1 RTAAIF
7 VMSIFRRKKAPR
19 YPTRHP
25 LPIVR
30 RRLPMRYHM
39 RHQFGVRDVA
49 FLQTMHALT
58 GAALS
63 SGNHVTVL
71 RNGVRIF
78 PAMLSA
84 VRAAQKTINLE
95 FYIYW
100 DGEIGRTFAEVLAER
115 ARAGVQ
121 VKVILDAVGSGGM
134 SGTLVQFMQR
144 NGIDIEW
151 YHPLRWYT
159 LSRVNHRTHR
169 KLLVVDGEV
178 GFSGGVGIADDWLGD
193 ADAKDHWRETV
204 VRVEGPVVSQMQFAF
219 MDNWVKSR
227 GELLTGLDY
236 FPQLPPRG
244 SHIAQ
249 VIKSSPSE
257 GSSTVK
263 LMYVISIVAAQK
275 SIYISN
281 AYFVPDRDT
290 IRALEGAV
298 RRGVDVRVIV
308 PGEQT
313 DVPIVRQ
320 ASRLHYD
327 LLLRRGIRIFEY
339 QPTMMHAKT
348 MVVDGIWTTI
358 GSSNFDDRSFR
369 LNDEVN
375 VNVYDEAI
383 AKQVETM
390 FFEDVARSTEI
401 TPRKWLRRT
410 AFDRLKEAFAGVFKR
425 QL

>member
-1 RTAAIF
+1 
-7 VMSIFRRKKAPR
+7 MLFRKDKPPR
-19 YPTRHP
+19 YPHRPP
-25 LPIVR
+25 LPIIR
-30 RRLPMRYHM
+30 RKLPMRYHM
-39 RHQFGVRDVA
+39 KHQFGVRDLA

-58 GAALS
+58 GTPMS
-63 SGNHVTVL
+63 EGNLVTIL
-71 RNGVRIF
+71 KNGVEIF

-84 VRAAQKTINLE
+84 IRDAKRTINLE

-100 DGEIGRTFAEVLAER
+100 DGEIGRKFAEALAEK
-115 ARAGVQ
+115 ARAGVA
-121 VKVILDAVGSGGM
+121 VKVVLDAVGSAQM
-134 SGTLVQFMQR
+134 SRSLVDFMAR
-144 NGIDIEW
+144 NGIDMEW

-159 LSRVNHRTHR
+159 LSTLNHRTHR
-169 KLLVVDGEV
+169 KLLIVDGRI

-193 ADAKDHWRETV
+193 ADSKNHWRDTV
-204 VRVEGPVVSQMQFAF
+204 AQVEGPVVTQMQSAF

-236 FPQLPPRG
+236 FPPLAPIGP
-244 SHIAQ
+244 HLTQ
-249 VIKSSPSE
+249 VLKSSPAE

-263 LMYVISIVAAQK
+263 LLYIISIVSAVK

-281 AYFVPDRDT
+281 AYFVPDADT
-290 IRALEGAV
+290 TRALEGAV

-308 PGEQT
+308 PGEFT

-320 ASRLHYD
+320 ASRWHYE

-348 MVVDGIWTTI
+348 MVVDGAWTTI

-375 VNVYDEAI
+375 INIYNDDLA
-383 AKQVETM
+383 AQMETM
-390 FFEDVARSTEI
+390 FHADLARSEEVTL
-401 TPRKWLRRT
+401 RKWFRRGWLDKT
-410 AFDRLKEAFAGVFKR
+410 KEKLAGVFR
-425 QL
+425 PQL

>member
-1 RTAAIF
+1 MNF
-7 VMSIFRRKKAPR
+7 FRKSKKMR
-19 YPTRHP
+19 YPKRPP
-25 LPIVR
+25 LPIIR

-39 RHQFGVRDVA
+39 KHQFGIRDLA

-58 GAALS
+58 GAPIARD
-63 SGNHVTVL
+63 NRVDVL
-71 RNGVRIF
+71 KNGVQIF
-78 PAMLSA
+78 PAML
-84 VRAAQKTINLE
+84 AAIRGARKTINLE

-100 DGEIGRTFAEVLAER
+100 DGEIGRQFAEALAER
-115 ARAGVQ
+115 SRAGVA
-121 VKVILDAVGSGGM
+121 VKVILDAVGSAQM
-134 SGTLVQFMQR
+134 SRSLIDFMQR
-144 NGIDIEW
+144 NGVDLEW

-159 LSRVNHRTHR
+159 LSRFNHRTHR
-169 KLLVVDGEV
+169 KLLIVDGTI
-178 GFSGGVGIADDWLGD
+178 GFSGGVGIADEWLGD
-193 ADAKDHWRETV
+193 ADSKNHWRDTV
-204 VRVEGPVVSQMQFAF
+204 VRVEGPVVTQMQFAF
-219 MDNWVKSR
+219 LDNWVKSR

-236 FPQLPPRG
+236 FPPREPRG
-244 SHIAQ
+244 NHLVQ

-263 LMYVISIVAAQK
+263 LLYIVSMVSAQQR
-275 SIYISN
+275 IWIAN

-308 PGEQT
+308 PGEIV

-320 ASRLHYD
+320 ASRLYYD
-327 LLLRRGIRIFEY
+327 DLLRRGIRLFEY

-348 MVVDGIWTTI
+348 MVVDGIWTTV

-375 VNVYDEAI
+375 VNIYDEGI
-383 AKQVETM
+383 AAQMEAM
-390 FFEDVARSTEI
+390 FEKDLAHSEEI
-401 TPRKWLRRT
+401 KLQPWLRRPR
-410 AFDRLKEAFAGVFKR
+410 FSKLKERISGLLKP

>member
-1 RTAAIF
+1 
-7 VMSIFRRKKAPR
+7 
-19 YPTRHP
+19 
-25 LPIVR
+25 VR

-39 RHQFGVRDVA
+39 KHQFGVHDLA

-63 SGNHVTVL
+63 PGNKVEIL
-71 RNGVRIF
+71 KNGVQIF
-78 PAMLSA
+78 PSMLVA
-84 VRAAQKTINLE
+84 IRAAKRTINLE

-100 DGEIGRTFAEVLAER
+100 DGEIGRTFAEALAER
-115 ARAGVQ
+115 ARAGVV
-121 VKVILDAVGSGGM
+121 VKVILDAVGSSAM
-134 SGTLVQFMQR
+134 SARLIDFLRR
-144 NGIDIEW
+144 NGIDLEW

-159 LSRVNHRTHR
+159 LSRFNHRTHR
-169 KLLVVDGEV
+169 KVLVVDGTV
-178 GFSGGVGIADDWLGD
+178 GFSGGVGIADEWLGD
-193 ADAKDHWRETV
+193 ADSKDHWRDTV
-204 VRVEGPVVSQMQFAF
+204 ARVEGPAVTQMQFAF

-236 FPQLPPRG
+236 FPAIEPRG
-244 SHIAQ
+244 EHLAQ

-263 LMYVISIVAAQK
+263 LLYIVSIVSAQK
-275 SIYISN
+275 SIWISN

-308 PGEQT
+308 PGELT

-320 ASRLHYD
+320 ASRLHYE

-348 MVVDGIWTTI
+348 MVVDGVWTTI

-375 VNVYDEAI
+375 VNVYDPGIAAQMEA
-383 AKQVETM
+383 M
-390 FFEDVARSTEI
+390 FQEDLARSREVTAA
-401 TPRKWLRRT
+401 KWFRRPI
-410 AFDRLKEAFAGVFKR
+410 FDRLKEAIAGVVKR

>member
-1 RTAAIF
+1 MTF
-7 VMSIFRRKKAPR
+7 LRKKPPR
-19 YPTRHP
+19 YPRRP
-25 LPIVR
+25 ALPIVR

-58 GAALS
+58 GAPLAE
-63 SGNHVTVL
+63 GNSVTVL
-71 RNGVRIF
+71 KNGVQIF
-78 PAMLSA
+78 PSML
-84 VRAAQKTINLE
+84 AAIKAAKKTINLE

-100 DGEIGRTFAEVLAER
+100 DGEIGRTFAEALAER

-121 VKVILDAVGSGGM
+121 VKVILDAVGSSGM
-134 SGTLVQFMQR
+134 SQSLIDFMAR
-144 NGIDIEW
+144 NGVDLEW

-169 KLLVVDGEV
+169 KLLIVDGEV
-178 GFSGGVGIADDWLGD
+178 GFSGGVGIADNWLGD
-193 ADAKDHWRETV
+193 ADSKEHWRETV
-204 VRVEGPVVSQMQFAF
+204 IRVEGPVVTQMQSAF

-236 FPQLPPRG
+236 FPQVKPRG
-244 SHIAQ
+244 DHITQ

-263 LMYVISIVAAQK
+263 LLYIISIVAAER
-275 SIYISN
+275 SIYINN
-281 AYFVPDRDT
+281 AYFVPDPDT

-298 RRGVDVRVIV
+298 RRGVDVRVVI
-308 PGEQT
+308 PGDKT
-313 DVPIVRQ
+313 DVPIARQ
-320 ASRLHYD
+320 AGRLYYER
-327 LLLRRGIRIFEY
+327 LLRRGIRIFEY

-383 AKQVETM
+383 ARQVETM

-401 TPRKWLRRT
+401 TPLKWLRRT
-410 AFDRLKEAFAGVFKR
+410 ALDRLKEAFAGVFKR

>member
-1 RTAAIF
+1 VGLKF
-7 VMSIFRRKKAPR
+7 LFRRRSTPR
-19 YPTRHP
+19 FAARPP

-30 RRLPMRYHM
+30 RRTPMRYHM
-39 RHQFGVRDVA
+39 RHQFGVRDLA

-58 GAALS
+58 GS
-63 SGNHVTVL
+63 PMSEGNAVEVL

-84 VRAAQKTINLE
+84 IRSAKKTLNVE

-115 ARAGVQ
+115 SRAGV
-121 VKVILDAVGSGGM
+121 KVNVVLDAVGSGPM
-134 SGTLVQFMQR
+134 SQDLIDFLTR
-144 NGIDIEW
+144 NGVSLEW

-159 LSRVNHRTHR
+159 LSTVNHRTHR
-169 KLLVVDGEV
+169 KLLIVDGHV
-178 GFSGGVGIADDWLGD
+178 GFCGGVGIADEWLGD
-193 ADAKDHWRETV
+193 ADRKAHWRETV
-204 VRVEGPVVSQMQFAF
+204 VRVEGPVVTQMQFAF
-219 MDNWVKSR
+219 LDNWIKSR

-236 FPQLPPRG
+236 FPQVAPRG
-244 SHIAQ
+244 TCLAQ
-249 VIKSSPSE
+249 VVKSSPSE
-257 GSSTVK
+257 GSSTAK
-263 LMYVISIVAAQK
+263 LLYIISIVSAKK
-275 SIYISN
+275 SIFINS

-290 IRALEGAV
+290 TRALEGAV

-308 PGEQT
+308 PGEFT
-313 DVPIVRQ
+313 DVPIVRH
-320 ASRLHYD
+320 AGRFYYGN
-327 LLLRRGIRIFEY
+327 LLRRGIRIFEY

-375 VNVYDEAI
+375 VNIYDESI
-383 AKQVETM
+383 AAQMEQM
-390 FFEDVARSTEI
+390 FFEDLARSEEI
-401 TPRKWLRRT
+401 TRRT
-410 AFDRLKEAFAGVFKR
+410 WVKRPWLERVKQRMAGWLKP

>member
-1 RTAAIF
+1 MMF
-7 VMSIFRRKKAPR
+7 FRKNKPSR
-19 YPTRHP
+19 YPRRP
-25 LPIVR
+25 RLPIVR
-30 RRLPMRYHM
+30 RRRPMRYHM
-39 RHQFGVRDVA
+39 RHQFSTRDVA

-58 GAALS
+58 GAPISADS
-63 SGNHVTVL
+63 RVEIL

-78 PAMLSA
+78 PSML
-84 VRAAQKTINLE
+84 AAIRGARKTINLE

-100 DGEIGRTFAEVLAER
+100 DGQVGRQFAEALAER
-115 ARAGVQ
+115 ARAGVA
-121 VKVILDAVGSGGM
+121 VKVILDAVGSAAM
-134 SGTLVQFMQR
+134 SRSLIDFMQR
-144 NGIDIEW
+144 NGIDLEW
-151 YHPLRWYT
+151 YHPIRWYT

-169 KLLVVDGEV
+169 KLLVVDGEI

-193 ADAKDHWRETV
+193 ADAKNHWRETV
-204 VRVEGPVVSQMQFAF
+204 IRIEGPVVTQMQFAF

-236 FPQLPPRG
+236 FPQLEPRG
-244 SHIAQ
+244 NHLTQ

-263 LMYVISIVAAQK
+263 LMYIVSIVSAARYVYL
-275 SIYISN
+275 SS

-308 PGEQT
+308 PGEQA

-320 ASRLHYD
+320 ASRWHYD
-327 LLLRRGIRIFEY
+327 QLLRRGIRIFEY

-383 AKQVETM
+383 AGEMERM
-390 FFEDVARSTEI
+390 FFDDMAKSEEI
-401 TPRKWLRRT
+401 TLRQWFRRSW
-410 AFDRLKEAFAGVFKR
+410 FDRLKERVAERLKP